1 MISGC
6 LHRRRRNRKASG
18 SGSGAG
24 TPQTPAA
31 GQRRRDGCA
40 RGETGQAPAGEVG
53 GCGTAWGI
61 KSVGG
66 RTPAGAGDRR
76 AQDPTLCTRVLY
88 TRPAHSSS
96 GERWIQGHRSRG
108 SVQQHCSIRSPIT
121 DGRVGEAPKPRH
133 PCYLATAQPLCHL
146 PFYRVPV
153 YLPFLFFFIFLVS
166 WVRLFRS

>member
-1 MISGC
+1 M
-6 LHRRRRNRKASG
+6 A
-18 SGSGAG
+18 
-24 TPQTPAA
+24 
-31 GQRRRDGCA
+31 A